1 MVVRR
6 KYSLPGC
13 TLIVEGLDEP
23 NGDSQSQQSTR
34 SPLSV
39 LVSAECHVLG
49 KPNALTGGMDFLDEL
64 VAATSDYTQSFL
76 GMGKV
81 AVESPQSWVTITPLE
96 GGLHRLN
103 LRSPQDATTS
113 EPLQIDLTTLQ
124 LFDLVDVVDQLLS
137 DRRTLPDRQLNLLP
151 RNRRQAKNEEP
162 VSQRAAPLAL
172 GLSSLVVAALALSP
186 LPVPEVEQ
194 PRESVIEETEDL
206 SEAATTPT
214 ANDSPPDPSTGPN
227 GDGANQAEL
236 ADTVTP
242 IEDPDLLAALRYKLY
257 HEIDEAWT
265 TVPTFDE
272 DLVYRVSVGED
283 GAVVGYR
290 PDGDR
295 AREFEDEIPLS
306 SLLYLPVDGG
316 TAAVESLAE
325 YKVVFRPNGVLQV
338 SPWDGTSRPSRTPRI
353 TDVGTIDQ
361 LIFEVRDA
369 LYEEWQTTP
378 VFDRNLEYRLA
389 VTEDGEITQYEPL
402 SNVASVYFGELPIEP
417 LYNPAAGVEI
427 QEERVTLVPIA
438 DFRVVF
444 TPRGTIQIGPW
455 DGRR

>member
-23 NGDSQSQQSTR
+23 HGDSQSQQSTR
-34 SPLSV
+34 SRLCV

-49 KPNALTGGMDFLDEL
+49 KPNALSGGLDFLDEL

-81 AVESPQSWVTITPLE
+81 AVQSPQSWVTLTPLE

-103 LRSPQDATTS
+103 LRSPQDASTS

-162 VSQRAAPLAL
+162 VSQRAAPFAI
-172 GLSSLVVAALALSP
+172 GLSSLVVAAIALSP

-194 PRESVIEETEDL
+194 PRENVLEDTEQL
-206 SEAATTPT
+206 SDAITTPT
-214 ANDSPPDPSTGPN
+214 ANDSPPEPL
-227 GDGANQAEL
+227 ANPDREDLAQL

-265 TVPTFDE
+265 TPPTFDE

-283 GAVVGYR
+283 GAILGYR
-290 PDGDR
+290 PDSDR
-295 AREFEDEIPLS
+295 AREFDGETPLS

-338 SPWDGTSRPSRTPRI
+338 SPWDGISRSSRTPRI
-353 TDVGTIDQ
+353 TDVATIDR

-369 LYEEWQTTP
+369 LYEEWETTP
-378 VFDRNLEYRLA
+378 VFDRNLDYRLA
-389 VTEDGEITQYEPL
+389 VTEDGEMTQYEPL
-402 SNVASVYFGELPIEP
+402 SDVASVYFGELPIEP

-427 QEERVTLVPIA
+427 QDDRVTLVPIA
-438 DFRVVF
+438 EFRVVF

>member
-34 SPLSV
+34 SRLCV

-49 KPNALTGGMDFLDEL
+49 KPNALSGGLDFLDEL

-81 AVESPQSWVTITPLE
+81 AVQSPQSWVTLTPLE

-103 LRSPQDATTS
+103 LRSPQDASTS

-137 DRRTLPDRQLNLLP
+137 DRRTLPDRQLKLLP

-162 VSQRAAPLAL
+162 VSQRAAPFAI
-172 GLSSLVVAALALSP
+172 GLSSLVVAAIALSP

-194 PRESVIEETEDL
+194 PRENVLEDTEEL
-206 SEAATTPT
+206 SEAITTPT
-214 ANDSPPDPSTGPN
+214 ANDSPPEPS
-227 GDGANQAEL
+227 ANPDREDLAQL

-257 HEIDEAWT
+257 HEIDDAWT
-265 TVPTFDE
+265 TTPTFDE

-283 GAVVGYR
+283 GAILGYR
-290 PDGDR
+290 PESDR
-295 AREFEDEIPLS
+295 AREFDGETPLS

-338 SPWDGTSRPSRTPRI
+338 SPWDGISRSSRTPRI
-353 TDVGTIDQ
+353 TDVATIDR

-369 LYEEWQTTP
+369 LYEEWETTP
-378 VFDRNLEYRLA
+378 VFDRNLDYRLA

-402 SNVASVYFGELPIEP
+402 SDVASVYFGELPIEP

-427 QEERVTLVPIA
+427 QDDRVTLVPIA
-438 DFRVVF
+438 EFRVVF

>member
-23 NGDSQSQQSTR
+23 NGASESQQSTR
-34 SPLSV
+34 SRLSI

-49 KPNALTGGMDFLDEL
+49 KPNALTGGLDFLDEL

-81 AVESPQSWVTITPLE
+81 AVQSPQSWVTITPLE

-103 LRSPQDATTS
+103 LRSPQNGTTS

-172 GLSSLVVAALALSP
+172 GVSSLLVAAIALSP

-194 PRESVIEETEDL
+194 PRENLIEDTEDL
-206 SEAATTPT
+206 SEATTTPT
-214 ANDSPPDPSTGPN
+214 ANDSPPEPLANPEN
-227 GDGANQAEL
+227 GENPVEL
-236 ADTVTP
+236 AETVTP
-242 IEDPDLLAALRYKLY
+242 IEDPDVLAALRYKLY
-257 HEIDEAWT
+257 HEIDDAWT
-265 TVPTFDE
+265 TSPTFED

-283 GAVVGYR
+283 GAILGYR
-290 PDGDR
+290 PESDR
-295 AREFEDEIPLS
+295 AREFDDETPLS
-306 SLLYLPVDGG
+306 SLLYLPVEGG

-338 SPWDGTSRPSRTPRI
+338 SPWDGISRPARTPRI
-353 TDVGTIDQ
+353 TDVATIDR

-369 LYEEWQTTP
+369 LYEEWETTP
-378 VFDRNLEYRLA
+378 VFDRNLDYRLA
-389 VTEDGEITQYEPL
+389 VTEEGEITQYEPL

-427 QEERVTLVPIA
+427 QDDRVTLVPIA
-438 DFRVVF
+438 EFRVVF
-444 TPRGTIQIGPW
+444 TPRGTIQISPW

>member
-13 TLIVEGLDEP
+13 TLIVEGLDDP
-23 NGDSQSQQSTR
+23 NRDSQSQQSTR
-34 SPLSV
+34 SRLCV

-49 KPNALTGGMDFLDEL
+49 KPDALAGGLDFLDEL

-81 AVESPQSWVTITPLE
+81 AVQSPHSWITLTPLE

-103 LRSPQDATTS
+103 LRSPQNGTTS

-137 DRRTLPDRQLNLLP
+137 DRLTLPDRQLNLLP

-172 GLSSLVVAALALSP
+172 GVSSLLVAAIALSP

-194 PRESVIEETEDL
+194 PRENVIEETEEL
-206 SEAATTPT
+206 SEAIATPT
-214 ANDSPPDPSTGPN
+214 ANDSPPEPSPNPQTGES
-227 GDGANQAEL
+227 QVEL

-242 IEDPDLLAALRYKLY
+242 IQDPDLLAALRYKLY
-257 HEIDEAWT
+257 HEIDQAWT
-265 TVPTFDE
+265 TVPTFED

-283 GAVVGYR
+283 GAILGYR
-290 PDGDR
+290 PDSDR
-295 AREFEDEIPLS
+295 AREFDDETPLS
-306 SLLYLPVDGG
+306 NLLYLPVEGG
-316 TAAVESLAE
+316 TADVESLAE
-325 YKVVFRPNGVLQV
+325 YKVVFQSNGVLQV
-338 SPWDGTSRPSRTPRI
+338 SPWDGSSRPSRTPRI
-353 TDVGTIDQ
+353 TDVATIDQ

-369 LYEEWQTTP
+369 LYDQWEETP
-378 VFDRNLEYRLA
+378 VFDRNLDYRLA
-389 VTEDGEITQYEPL
+389 VTEAGEITQYEPL
-402 SNVASVYFGELPIEP
+402 SDLASVYFGELPIEP

-427 QEERVTLVPIA
+427 QDDRVTLVPVA
-438 DFRVVF
+438 EFRVVF